1 MSLLR
6 DILEDLRVPVER
18 DPAAR
23 GPLDVI
29 LSYPGF
35 HAITAHRII
44 HELHRLGI
52 PLLPRFLS
60 NLVRATTGIEIHPAA
75 TIGRRFFIDHGMGVL
90 IGETAQIGDD
100 VTLYKGVTLGGTSL
114 GRGKRHP
121 TIGNGVVI
129 GTNASILG
137 AITVGDG
144 ARVGAG
150 SVVVR
155 DVPPRAT
162 VVGIPGRIV
171 LQDGKPVPSAGT
183 QRVDMPDPQGQLLA
197 RLAERVAALE
207 AKLAERDG
215 VPAPPPLP
223 LPAPQPLDG
232 SLHDDVS
239 AAL

>member
-1 MSLLR
+1 MNVFEA
-6 DILEDLRVPVER
+6 IGEDLRVPVER

-35 HAITAHRII
+35 HAITAHRLI
-44 HELHRLGI
+44 HALHGTGI
-52 PLLPRFLS
+52 PLLPRFLA
-60 NLVRATTGIEIHPAA
+60 NLVRAATGIEIHPAA
-75 TIGRRFFIDHGMGVL
+75 KIGRRFFIDHGMGVL
-90 IGETAQIGDD
+90 IGETAEVGDD

-114 GRGKRHP
+114 GNGKRHP
-121 TIGNGVVI
+121 TIGNDVVI

-137 AITVGDG
+137 AITIGDG

-171 LQDGKPVPSAGT
+171 LQDGKPVPNAQP
-183 QRVDMPDPQGQLLA
+183 QRVDMPDPQGTLIAQLL
-197 RLAERVAALE
+197 ERVAALE
-207 AKLAERDG
+207 AKLAEG
-215 VPAPPPLP
+215 
-223 LPAPQPLDG
+223 PQAAKDTAV
-232 SLHDDVS
+232 DDVAS
-239 AAL
+239 AL

>member
-1 MSLLR
+1 VSLWS
-6 DILEDLRVPVER
+6 DVLEDLRVPVER

-35 HAITAHRII
+35 HAITAHRFI
-44 HELHRLGI
+44 HALYGLGV

-60 NLVRATTGIEIHPAA
+60 NMVRASTGIEIHPAA
-75 TIGRRFFIDHGMGVL
+75 KIGHRFFIDHGMGVL
-90 IGETAQIGDD
+90 IGETAEVGDD

-114 GRGKRHP
+114 GQGKRHP
-121 TIGNGVVI
+121 TIGNDVVI

-137 AITVGDG
+137 AITIGDG

-171 LQDGKPVPSAGT
+171 LQDGKPVPSVQP
-183 QRVDMPDPQGQLLA
+183 QRVDMPDPQGALIAALV
-197 RLAERVAALE
+197 ERVAALE
-207 AKLAERDG
+207 AKLAELGLATPVMRAIAANDS
-215 VPAPPPLP
+215 V
-223 LPAPQPLDG
+223 
-232 SLHDDVS
+232 HDDVS
-239 AAL
+239 PAL

>member
-1 MSLLR
+1 VSLWS
-6 DILEDLRVPVER
+6 DILEDLWVPVER

-44 HELHRLGI
+44 HILYGFGI

-60 NLVRATTGIEIHPAA
+60 NLVRGATGIEIHPAA
-75 TIGRRFFIDHGMGVL
+75 VIGHRFFIDHGMGVL
-90 IGETAQIGDD
+90 IGETAEIGDD
-100 VTLYKGVTLGGTSL
+100 VTLYKGATLGGTSL
-114 GRGKRHP
+114 GHGKRHP

-137 AITVGDG
+137 AITVGEG
-144 ARVGAG
+144 ARIGAG

-171 LQDGKPVPSAGT
+171 LQDGKPVPGAQ
-183 QRVDMPDPQGQLLA
+183 QRVDMPDPQGALVLE
-197 RLAERVAALE
+197 LTERVAALE
-207 AKLAERDG
+207 AKLAALGPGRPVPDG
-215 VPAPPPLP
+215 PLF
-223 LPAPQPLDG
+223 
-232 SLHDDVS
+232 DDVS